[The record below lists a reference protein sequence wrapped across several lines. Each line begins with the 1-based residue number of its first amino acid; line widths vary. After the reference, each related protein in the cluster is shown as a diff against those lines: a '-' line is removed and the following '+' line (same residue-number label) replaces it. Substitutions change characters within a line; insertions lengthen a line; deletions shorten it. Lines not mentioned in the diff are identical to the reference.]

1 MERYIEKCFE
11 SIVNQTYR
19 DLEII
24 LVDDGS
30 TDNSA
35 KICDEWLKKDERIR
49 VSRKTNDG
57 LSDAKNGSPG
67 QTRTDNLEVNSF
79 LLHH

>member
-1 MERYIEKCFE
+1 MGTISVIIPCYNIENYVERCMN

-30 TDNSA
+30 TDTTG
-35 KICDEWLKKDERIR
+35 KLCDEFAGKDTRIK
-49 VSRKTNDG
+49 VVHKIG
-57 LSDAKNGSPG
+57 GG
-67 QTRTDNLEVNSF
+67 QTPEMQA
-79 LLHH
+79 